1 MAKAVLT
8 DSKEQW
14 LTETFLKDMAN
25 TLAIVFPLKKFA
37 DDHNCSS
44 EQVNWALIEFTGRP
58 LVKLAQFV
66 HENPQR
72 LSVTEYSRKVS
83 ESCMESLTKQY
94 CSSVFSTPKS
104 VKSTVGQK
112 IRFCSASQVASSNSD
127 EDSRAQLK
135 TPPSIVHTNE
145 SKTLFKNT
153 SQPVTAAENMDD
165 AGQGNSVD
173 LHGTLLASSMT
184 GASLIAQSGTTSTD
198 EESPMSVK
206 AVTGFTEK
214 EKRSNLKIR
223 FKLNPPKRPC
233 PVSNANSNDELPKS
247 PLDRVTE
254 KKRTKTL

>member
-1 MAKAVLT
+1 
-8 DSKEQW
+8 
-14 LTETFLKDMAN
+14 
-25 TLAIVFPLKKFA
+25 
-37 DDHNCSS
+37 
-44 EQVNWALIEFTGRP
+44 
-58 LVKLAQFV
+58 
-66 HENPQR
+66 
-72 LSVTEYSRKVS
+72 
-83 ESCMESLTKQY
+83 
-94 CSSVFSTPKS
+94 
-104 VKSTVGQK
+104 
-112 IRFCSASQVASSNSD
+112 
-127 EDSRAQLK
+127 
-135 TPPSIVHTNE
+135 
-145 SKTLFKNT
+145 
-153 SQPVTAAENMDD
+153 MDD